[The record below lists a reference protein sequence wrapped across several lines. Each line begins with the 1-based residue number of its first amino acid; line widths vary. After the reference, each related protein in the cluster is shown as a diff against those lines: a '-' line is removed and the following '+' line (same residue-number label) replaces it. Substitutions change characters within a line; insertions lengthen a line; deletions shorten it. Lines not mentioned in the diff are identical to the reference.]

1 MYQSIQTISV
11 DRRRF
16 SQANRHRIVSHA
28 IVKEKLMTK
37 HPASIDKSSSAVL
50 WTTYLLYLLFAPAL
64 VGFGINYF
72 AYKAQVKLPKQ
83 FPVSNENKEIILS
96 HHQWLMR
103 TFVFVS
109 TFIMIGF
116 GSMYYG
122 VGYVIAI
129 AAVIWWF
136 YRVIKGMVAF
146 ANHRRMP
153 A

>member
-1 MYQSIQTISV
+1 
-11 DRRRF
+11 
-16 SQANRHRIVSHA
+16 
-28 IVKEKLMTK
+28 MTK
-37 HPASIDKSSSAVL
+37 HALSTDNSGSAVL
-50 WTTYLLYLLFAPAL
+50 WTTYFLYLLFAPAL
-64 VGFGINYF
+64 LGFGISYM
-72 AYKAQVKLPKQ
+72 ASKSQQKLTKQ
-83 FPVSNENKEIILS
+83 FPVWNENKEIILS

-116 GSMYYG
+116 GTMYYG

-136 YRVIKGMVAF
+136 YRVIRGMVAF
-146 ANHRRMP
+146 ANHKRMP

>member
-1 MYQSIQTISV
+1 MRLVALHTI
-11 DRRRF
+11 
-16 SQANRHRIVSHA
+16 A
-28 IVKEKLMTK
+28 KEKLMTK
-37 HPASIDKSSSAVL
+37 HTISADKSGTAVL
-50 WTTYLLYLLFAPAL
+50 WTTYFLYLLFAPAL
-64 VGFGINYF
+64 IGFGINF
-72 AYKAQVKLPKQ
+72 LVSRFQKKALKQ
-83 FPVSNENKEIILS
+83 FPVWSENKAIILS

-103 TFVFVS
+103 TFIFVS

-116 GSMYYG
+116 GTMYYG

-129 AAVIWWF
+129 AAVVWWF